1 MKFIKASLVLD
12 AGAIVLAGL
21 ALLAPGRA
29 LAQSTDQ
36 WTYSIMPYLW
46 LPSVDASTL
55 LDNLASRPC

>member
-36 WTYSIMPYLW
+36 WT
-46 LPSVDASTL
+46 
-55 LDNLASRPC
+55 